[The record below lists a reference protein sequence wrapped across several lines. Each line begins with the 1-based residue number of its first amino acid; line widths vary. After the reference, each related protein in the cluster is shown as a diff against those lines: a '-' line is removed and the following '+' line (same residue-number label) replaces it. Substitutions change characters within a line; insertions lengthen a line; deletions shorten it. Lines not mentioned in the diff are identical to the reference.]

1 MSKVVRP
8 IIKIGGVALGL
19 AGSLIG
25 GPLGALAMGAGIGL
39 SFLGRERGRR
49 EQPQFQ
55 VPQVPQTP
63 PPLSTTVKASTASRV
78 LAYGR
83 VRQSG
88 VVFLEETTTNKR
100 YLFYGIYLND
110 GPVDGFDALICDDEL
125 VPLQQSYV
133 ISGWVPD
140 PILSPNIFQ
149 PSSGS
154 KSPNPPSNFLTSSII
169 AVEAANASRSG
180 YPSFLMGP
188 HAQTL
193 DAAWARVWTDAHL
206 GKGVT
211 SYYLRADATAAAGD
225 RFKIFPNGFPK
236 YSFIYRG
243 ARVYDPRDPTQV
255 YSGFDLY
262 DSTWKWRENP
272 ALCAAHYVNWLIS
285 ENLTAI
291 KGINWLSVA
300 EAADDCDRLV
310 PIIRAGFNSGAP
322 SYEPFARMS
331 ALVTLDM
338 EPRDVLRKIMECCD
352 ADYGVDQNG
361 LFTMAVG
368 KWREPSITFTGTD
381 ISTFIEDF
389 GPSSNDEVNSIRA
402 TYIEPRQNHQRMQA
416 PIYEDAYSISK
427 IGQRAG
433 SFDLEWVTSVN
444 QAWRLA
450 ARKVKRA
457 NRKRRIT
464 CSLGARAMTALK
476 QRVVALSAPE
486 FGLTGTFEIESLAPD
501 GSLSNWQ
508 ASLIEVTPDIFED
521 EAAPVD
527 TVVNFAIIN
536 QPALSAPTSL
546 IPAAVLTGS
555 GVGVAQL
562 SLDANKNT
570 PDQAVPNITAT
581 ALLADPLLQLDGRWS
596 INGGATWSNFDV
608 LLSQLIMQTPE
619 LPSGAQ
625 VTMQA
630 RWVSSIGST
639 SAYSTSVAVTIP

>member
-1 MSKVVRP
+1 
-8 IIKIGGVALGL
+8 
-19 AGSLIG
+19 
-25 GPLGALAMGAGIGL
+25 
-39 SFLGRERGRR
+39 
-49 EQPQFQ
+49 
-55 VPQVPQTP
+55 
-63 PPLSTTVKASTASRV
+63 
-78 LAYGR
+78 
-83 VRQSG
+83 
-88 VVFLEETTTNKR
+88 
-100 YLFYGIYLND
+100 
-110 GPVDGFDALICDDEL
+110 
-125 VPLQQSYV
+125 
-133 ISGWVPD
+133 
-140 PILSPNIFQ
+140 
-149 PSSGS
+149 
-154 KSPNPPSNFLTSSII
+154 
-169 AVEAANASRSG
+169 
-180 YPSFLMGP
+180 
-188 HAQTL
+188 
-193 DAAWARVWTDAHL
+193 
-206 GKGVT
+206 
-211 SYYLRADATAAAGD
+211 
-225 RFKIFPNGFPK
+225 
-236 YSFIYRG
+236 
-243 ARVYDPRDPTQV
+243 PRDPTQV

-427 IGQRAG
+427 IGRRAG